1 MNMSENRKKKSTF
14 FVFMEDVSVNLK
26 TLGKIRTSETYKS
39 SLDSFRKFRKDK
51 DLTFNKFNHEIMI
64 EYEAYLKAKG
74 ISKNTSSFYMRTLRA
89 VYNRA
94 VEKGFTPQKYP
105 FKYVYTGIDKTRKRA
120 VSIQTMKQIKR
131 LDLSSDKKSDFA
143 RDMFMFSFYA
153 RGMSFVDMAYLRKKD
168 LRNGILTYRRHKTG
182 QQLYVKWESCM
193 QDIVK
198 KYYEEQS
205 DYLLP
210 IINNNEVEEQRKQY
224 IYSAHNI
231 NRCLKK
237 IGAML
242 GLSLPLT
249 MYVAR
254 HTWASIAKQ
263 KNVPLSI
270 ISDGLGH
277 DSELTTRIYL
287 SSLDNVEIDKANRMI
302 LKLL

>member
-94 VEKGFTPQKYP
+94 VNKGLTLQKYP

-153 RGMSFVDMAYLRKKD
+153 RGMSFIDMAYLRKKD

-210 IINNNEVEEQRKQY
+210 IINNNAEERKQY
-224 IYSAHNI
+224 IYHSHNV
-231 NRCLKK
+231 NRYLKK
-237 IGAML
+237 IGEKL
-242 GLSLPLT
+242 GLSMPLT

-254 HTWASIAKQ
+254 HSWASIAKN
-263 KNVPLSI
+263 KNIPLSV

-277 DSELTTRIYL
+277 DSEKTTRIYL

>member
-1 MNMSENRKKKSTF
+1 MNTSESKKKENTF
-14 FVFMEDVSVNLK
+14 FVFMEDVASNLK
-26 TLGKIRTSETYKS
+26 SLGKIRTSETYKS
-39 SLDSFRKFRKDK
+39 SLDSFKKFRKGK
-51 DLTFNKFNHEIMI
+51 DLTFKKFNQDLMI

-74 ISKNTSSFYMRTLRA
+74 VSKNTSSFYMRTLRA

-94 VEKGFTPQKYP
+94 VNKELTPQKYP
-105 FKYVYTGIDKTRKRA
+105 FKYVYTGVDKTQKRA
-120 VSIQTMKQIKR
+120 VSLQTMKQIKH
-131 LDLSSDKKSDFA
+131 LNLSSEKKLDFA
-143 RDMFMFSFYA
+143 RDMFLFSFYA
-153 RGMSFVDMAYLRKKD
+153 RGMSFVDMAYLRKND
-168 LRNGILTYRRHKTG
+168 LSNGILTYRRHKTG
-182 QQLYVKWESCM
+182 QLLHIKWEACM
-193 QDIVK
+193 QEIVN
-198 KYYEEQS
+198 KYKNEQS
-205 DYLLP
+205 TFLLP
-210 IINNNEVEEQRKQY
+210 IINTNEVEEQRKQY

-287 SSLDNVEIDKANRMI
+287 SSLDNIEIDKANKMI
-302 LKLL
+302 MKLL

>member
-1 MNMSENRKKKSTF
+1 MNMSENRKKGNTF

-39 SLDSFRKFRKDK
+39 SLDSFRKFRKGK

-94 VEKGFTPQKYP
+94 VNKGLTLQKYP
-105 FKYVYTGIDKTRKRA
+105 FKYVYTGIDRTRKRA
-120 VSIQTMKQIKR
+120 VSVQTMKQIKS
-131 LDLSSDKKSDFA
+131 LDLSSEWKLDFA
-143 RDMFMFSFYA
+143 RDMFLFSFYT
-153 RGMSFVDMAYLRKKD
+153 RGMSFVDMSYLHRKD
-168 LRNGILTYRRHKTG
+168 LSNGILTYRRHKTG
-182 QQLYVKWESCM
+182 QLLHIKWETCM
-193 QDIVK
+193 QEIVN
-198 KYYEEQS
+198 KYKNEQS
-205 DYLLP
+205 TFLLP
-210 IINNNEVEEQRKQY
+210 IINTNEVEEQRKQY

-263 KNVPLSI
+263 KNVPISV

-287 SSLDNVEIDKANRMI
+287 SSLDNIEIDKANKMI
-302 LKLL
+302 MRLL

>member
-1 MNMSENRKKKSTF
+1 MSENRKKGNTF
-14 FVFMEDVSVNLK
+14 FVFMEDVASNLK
-26 TLGKIRTSETYKS
+26 SLGKIRTSETYKS
-39 SLDSFRKFRKDK
+39 SLDSFRKFRKGK
-51 DLTFNKFNHEIMI
+51 DLTFRKFNHEIMI
-64 EYEAYLKAKG
+64 EYEAYLKARG

-94 VEKGFTPQKYP
+94 VNKGLTLQKYP

-120 VSIQTMKQIKR
+120 VSVQIMKQIKS
-131 LDLSSDKKSDFA
+131 LDLSSEWKLDFA
-143 RDMFMFSFYA
+143 RDMFLFSFYT
-153 RGMSFVDMAYLRKKD
+153 RGMSFVDMSYLRRKD
-168 LRNGILTYRRHKTG
+168 LSNGILTYRRHKTG
-182 QQLYVKWESCM
+182 QLLHIKWEACM
-193 QDIVK
+193 QEIVN
-198 KYYEEQS
+198 KYKNEQS
-205 DYLLP
+205 TFLLP
-210 IINNNEVEEQRKQY
+210 IVNTNEVEEQRKQY
-224 IYSAHNI
+224 IYSSHNI

-263 KNVPLSI
+263 KNVPISV

-287 SSLDNVEIDKANRMI
+287 SSLDNIEIDKANKMI
-302 LKLL
+302 MRLL

>member
-39 SLDSFRKFRKDK
+39 SLDSFKKFRNGK
-51 DLTFNKFNHEIMI
+51 DLTFKKLTADLML

-210 IINNNEVEEQRKQY
+210 IINNNAEERKQY
-224 IYSAHNI
+224 IYHSHNV
-231 NRCLKK
+231 NRYLKK
-237 IGAML
+237 IGEKL
-242 GLSLPLT
+242 GLSMPLT

-254 HTWASIAKQ
+254 HSWASIAKN
-263 KNVPLSI
+263 KNIPLSV

-277 DSELTTRIYL
+277 DSEKTTRIYL

>member
-1 MNMSENRKKKSTF
+1 MSENRKKGNTF
-14 FVFMEDVSVNLK
+14 FVFMEDVASNLK
-26 TLGKIRTSETYKS
+26 SLGKIRTSETYKS
-39 SLDSFRKFRKDK
+39 SLDSFRKFRKGK
-51 DLTFNKFNHEIMI
+51 DLTFRKFNHEIMI
-64 EYEAYLKAKG
+64 EYEAYLKARG

-94 VEKGFTPQKYP
+94 VNKGLTLHKYP
-105 FKYVYTGIDKTRKRA
+105 FKYVYTGIDRTRKRA
-120 VSIQTMKQIKR
+120 VSVQTMKQIKS
-131 LDLSSDKKSDFA
+131 LDLSSEWKLDFA
-143 RDMFMFSFYA
+143 RDMFLFSFYT
-153 RGMSFVDMAYLRKKD
+153 RGMSFVDMSYLRKKD
-168 LRNGILTYRRHKTG
+168 LSNGILTYRRHKTG
-182 QQLYVKWESCM
+182 QLLHIKWEACM
-193 QDIVK
+193 QEIVN
-198 KYYEEQS
+198 KYKNENS
-205 DYLLP
+205 TFLLP
-210 IINNNEVEEQRKQY
+210 IINTADVEEQRKQY

-287 SSLDNVEIDKANRMI
+287 SSLDNIEIDKANKMI
-302 LKLL
+302 MRLL

>member
-1 MNMSENRKKKSTF
+1 MSENRKKGNTI
-14 FVFMEDVSVNLK
+14 FVFMEDVASNLK
-26 TLGKIRTSETYKS
+26 SLGKIRTSETYKS
-39 SLDSFRKFRKDK
+39 SLDSFRKFRKGK

-94 VEKGFTPQKYP
+94 VNKGLTLQKYP
-105 FKYVYTGIDKTRKRA
+105 FKYVYTGIDRTRKRA
-120 VSIQTMKQIKR
+120 VSVQTMKQIKS
-131 LDLSSDKKSDFA
+131 LDLSSEWKLDFE
-143 RDMFMFSFYA
+143 RDMFLFSFYT
-153 RGMSFVDMAYLRKKD
+153 RGMSFVDMSYLRKKD
-168 LRNGILTYRRHKTG
+168 LSNGILTYRRHKTG
-182 QQLYVKWESCM
+182 QLLHIKWEACM
-193 QDIVK
+193 QEIVN
-198 KYYEEQS
+198 KYKNEQS
-205 DYLLP
+205 TFLLP
-210 IINNNEVEEQRKQY
+210 IINTDDAEEQRKQY

-263 KNVPLSI
+263 KNVPISV

-287 SSLDNVEIDKANRMI
+287 SSLDNIEIDKANKMI
-302 LKLL
+302 MRLL

>member
-1 MNMSENRKKKSTF
+1 MNMSENRKKGNTI
-14 FVFMEDVSVNLK
+14 FVFMEDVASNLK
-26 TLGKIRTSETYKS
+26 LLGKIRTSETYKS
-39 SLDSFRKFRKDK
+39 SLDSFRKFRKGK

-94 VEKGFTPQKYP
+94 VNKGLTLQKYP
-105 FKYVYTGIDKTRKRA
+105 FKYVYTGIDRTRKRA
-120 VSIQTMKQIKR
+120 VSVQTMKQIKS
-131 LDLSSDKKSDFA
+131 LDLSSEWKLDFA
-143 RDMFMFSFYA
+143 RDMFLFSFYT
-153 RGMSFVDMAYLRKKD
+153 RGMSFVDMSYLRKKD
-168 LRNGILTYRRHKTG
+168 LSNGVLTYRRHKTG
-182 QQLYVKWESCM
+182 QLLHIKWEACM
-193 QDIVK
+193 QEIVN
-198 KYYEEQS
+198 KYKNEQS
-205 DYLLP
+205 TFLLP
-210 IINNNEVEEQRKQY
+210 IINTNEVEEQRKQY
-224 IYSAHNI
+224 IYYAHNI

-263 KNVPLSI
+263 KNVPISV

-287 SSLDNVEIDKANRMI
+287 SSMDNIEIDKANKMI
-302 LKLL
+302 MRLL

>member
-1 MNMSENRKKKSTF
+1 MSENRKKGNTI
-14 FVFMEDVSVNLK
+14 FVFMEDVASNLK
-26 TLGKIRTSETYKS
+26 SLGKIRTSETYKS
-39 SLDSFRKFRKDK
+39 SLDSFRKFRKGK

-94 VEKGFTPQKYP
+94 VNKGLTLQKYP
-105 FKYVYTGIDKTRKRA
+105 FKYVYTGIDRTRKRA
-120 VSIQTMKQIKR
+120 VSVQTMKQIKS
-131 LDLSSDKKSDFA
+131 LDLSSEWKLDFA
-143 RDMFMFSFYA
+143 RDMFLFSFYT
-153 RGMSFVDMAYLRKKD
+153 RGMSFVDMSYLHRKD
-168 LRNGILTYRRHKTG
+168 LSNGILTYRRHKTG
-182 QQLYVKWESCM
+182 QLLHIKWEACM
-193 QDIVK
+193 QEIVN
-198 KYYEEQS
+198 KYKNEQS
-205 DYLLP
+205 TFLLP
-210 IINNNEVEEQRKQY
+210 IINTDDAEEQRKQY

-263 KNVPLSI
+263 KNVPISV

-287 SSLDNVEIDKANRMI
+287 SSLDNIEIDKANKMI
-302 LKLL
+302 MRLL

>member
-94 VEKGFTPQKYP
+94 VNKGLTLQKYP

-153 RGMSFVDMAYLRKKD
+153 RGMSFIDMAYLRKKD

-287 SSLDNVEIDKANRMI
+287 SSLDNIEIDKVNKMI
-302 LKLL
+302 MRLL

>member
-1 MNMSENRKKKSTF
+1 MSLN
-14 FVFMEDVSVNLK
+14 
-26 TLGKIRTSETYKS
+26 
-39 SLDSFRKFRKDK
+39 SFKKFRNGK
-51 DLTFNKFNHEIMI
+51 DLTLSKITSDLII
-64 EYEAYLKAKG
+64 EYEAFLKAKG

-94 VEKGFTPQKYP
+94 VNKGLTLQKYP
-105 FKYVYTGIDKTRKRA
+105 FKYVYTGIDRTRKRA
-120 VSIQTMKQIKR
+120 VSVQTMKHIKS
-131 LDLSSDKKSDFA
+131 LDLSSEWKLDFA
-143 RDMFMFSFYA
+143 RDMFLFSFYT
-153 RGMSFVDMAYLRKKD
+153 RGMSFVDMSYLRRKD
-168 LRNGILTYRRHKTG
+168 LSNGILTYRRHKTG
-182 QQLYVKWESCM
+182 QLLHIKWEACM
-193 QDIVK
+193 QEIVN
-198 KYYEEQS
+198 KYKNEQS
-205 DYLLP
+205 TFLLP
-210 IINNNEVEEQRKQY
+210 IINTNEVEEQRKQY

-263 KNVPLSI
+263 RNVPISV

-287 SSLDNVEIDKANRMI
+287 SSLDNIEIDKANKMI
-302 LKLL
+302 MRLL

>member
-1 MNMSENRKKKSTF
+1 MSENRKKKSTF

-39 SLDSFRKFRKDK
+39 SLDSFRKFRKGK

-64 EYEAYLKAKG
+64 EYEAYLKARG

-94 VEKGFTPQKYP
+94 VNKGLTLQKYP

-120 VSIQTMKQIKR
+120 VSVQIMKQIKS
-131 LDLSSDKKSDFA
+131 LDLSSEWKLDFA
-143 RDMFMFSFYA
+143 KDMFLFSFYT
-153 RGMSFVDMAYLRKKD
+153 RGMSFVDMSYLRRKD
-168 LRNGILTYRRHKTG
+168 LSNGILTYRRHKTG
-182 QQLYVKWESCM
+182 QLLHIKWEACM
-193 QDIVK
+193 QEIVN
-198 KYYEEQS
+198 KYKNEQS
-205 DYLLP
+205 TFLLP
-210 IINNNEVEEQRKQY
+210 IINTNEVEEQRKQY
-224 IYSAHNI
+224 IYSSHNI

-263 KNVPLSI
+263 RNIPISI

-287 SSLDNVEIDKANRMI
+287 SSLDNVEIDKANKMI
-302 LKLL
+302 MRLL

>member
-1 MNMSENRKKKSTF
+1 MSENRKKGNTF
-14 FVFMEDVSVNLK
+14 FVFMEDVASNLK
-26 TLGKIRTSETYKS
+26 SLGKIRTSETYKS
-39 SLDSFRKFRKDK
+39 SLDSFRKFRKGK

-94 VEKGFTPQKYP
+94 VNKGLTLQKYP
-105 FKYVYTGIDKTRKRA
+105 FKYVYTGIDRTRKRA
-120 VSIQTMKQIKR
+120 VSVQTMKQIKS
-131 LDLSSDKKSDFA
+131 LDLSSEWKLDFA
-143 RDMFMFSFYA
+143 RDMFLFSFYT
-153 RGMSFVDMAYLRKKD
+153 RGMSFVDMSYLHRKD
-168 LRNGILTYRRHKTG
+168 LSNGILTYRRHKTG
-182 QQLYVKWESCM
+182 QLLHIKWEACM
-193 QDIVK
+193 QEIVN
-198 KYYEEQS
+198 KYRNEQS
-205 DYLLP
+205 TFLLP
-210 IINNNEVEEQRKQY
+210 IINTNEVEEQCKQY

-263 KNVPLSI
+263 KNVPISI

-287 SSLDNVEIDKANRMI
+287 SSLDNIEIDKANKMI
-302 LKLL
+302 MRLL

>member
-1 MNMSENRKKKSTF
+1 MNMSENRKKGNTF
-14 FVFMEDVSVNLK
+14 FVFMEDVASNLK
-26 TLGKIRTSETYKS
+26 SLGKIRTSETYKS
-39 SLDSFRKFRKDK
+39 SLDSFRKFRKGK

-94 VEKGFTPQKYP
+94 VNKGLTLQKYP

-120 VSIQTMKQIKR
+120 VSVQTMKHIKS
-131 LDLSSDKKSDFA
+131 LDLSSEWKLDFA
-143 RDMFMFSFYA
+143 RDMFLFSFYT
-153 RGMSFVDMAYLRKKD
+153 RGMSFVDMSYLRRKD
-168 LRNGILTYRRHKTG
+168 LSNGILTYRRHKTG
-182 QQLYVKWESCM
+182 QLLHIKWEACM
-193 QDIVK
+193 QEIVN
-198 KYYEEQS
+198 KYKNEQS
-205 DYLLP
+205 TFLLP
-210 IINNNEVEEQRKQY
+210 IVNTNEVEEQRKQY
-224 IYSAHNI
+224 IYSSHNI

-254 HTWASIAKQ
+254 HSWASIAKQ
-263 KNVPLSI
+263 KNIPLSV

-302 LKLL
+302 LNLL